1 MNEKVVSKKRK
12 KRNTQKP
19 KKTNCATF
27 SNTQQAE
34 GINEQNL
41 AKT

>member
-1 MNEKVVSKKRK
+1 MRKWYLKNEKNETPKNQKK
-12 KRNTQKP
+12 P
-19 KKTNCATF
+19 NCATF